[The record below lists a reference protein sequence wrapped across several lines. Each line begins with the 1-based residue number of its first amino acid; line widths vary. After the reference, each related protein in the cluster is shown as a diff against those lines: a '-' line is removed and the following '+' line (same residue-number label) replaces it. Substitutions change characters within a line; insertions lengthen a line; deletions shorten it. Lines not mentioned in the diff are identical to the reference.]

1 MREESEKIIFW
12 LSGNQEILNEIKKE
26 YIRIENQ
33 YLRNYTEE
41 ELKQDNEELRYF
53 QFQLLDLLLE
63 EVYGLK
69 IDESNFQVSEEV
81 DDFIRGD
88 IPELIIK

>member
-12 LSGNQEILNEIKKE
+12 LNENQEILNEVKQEYLRIEKE
-26 YIRIENQ
+26 Y
-33 YLRNYTEE
+33 LKKYTEE
-41 ELKQDNEELRYF
+41 DLKQDNEELRYF

-63 EVYGLK
+63 KVYGLK
-69 IDESNFQVSEEV
+69 IDEFNFQVSEEV

-88 IPELIIK
+88 IPELKIK

>member
-12 LSGNQEILNEIKKE
+12 LNENQEILNEIKQEYLRIEKE
-26 YIRIENQ
+26 Y
-33 YLRNYTEE
+33 LKKYTEE
-41 ELKQDNEELRYF
+41 DLKQDNEELRYF

-63 EVYGLK
+63 KVYGLK
-69 IDESNFQVSEEV
+69 IDEFNFQVSEEV

-88 IPELIIK
+88 IPELKIK